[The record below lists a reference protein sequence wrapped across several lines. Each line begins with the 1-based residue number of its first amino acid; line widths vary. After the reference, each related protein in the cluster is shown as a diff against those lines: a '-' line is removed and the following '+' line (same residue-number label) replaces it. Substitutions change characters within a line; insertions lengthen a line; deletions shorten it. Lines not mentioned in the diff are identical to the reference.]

1 MFLEKYYHSFP
12 LIRVLLSFYFCA
24 HHISCTLPKKS
35 LHHKQSDRRRE
46 TQKIQIQLSRKNSF
60 GALTEANPTERKR
73 EPWWEQEGVRVKKR
87 GRVKYDHIHNYWD
100 HSFFISLLS
109 PTLLNH
115 HSASKWSKTNS
126 LSDLELSLPPKRKKE
141 RKKKHSFFLHFHY
154 SF

>member
-1 MFLEKYYHSFP
+1 MHACPFTQTLKAEDGRVNFP

-73 EPWWEQEGVRVKKR
+73 EPW
-87 GRVKYDHIHNYWD
+87 
-100 HSFFISLLS
+100 
-109 PTLLNH
+109 
-115 HSASKWSKTNS
+115 
-126 LSDLELSLPPKRKKE
+126 
-141 RKKKHSFFLHFHY
+141 
-154 SF
+154 